1 VHELSIC
8 NSIARAAVQS
18 AGGRRVRSVQLQ
30 VGALRQVVPDTL
42 IFCWSVVSRGPL
54 LEGSVLTI
62 DLVPAEIE
70 CADCGARNM
79 LSRFHLSCPEC
90 SGRDVTV
97 VAGEEL
103 LLISIDVVG
112 DLEPPGAPAM
122 TDPTATV
129 VPHEGVS

>member
-1 VHELSIC
+1 VHELSLC
-8 NSIARAAVQS
+8 DSIARAAIQN

-42 IFCWSVVSRGPL
+42 IFCWSVVGRGPL

-70 CADCGARNM
+70 CRDCGARSK
-79 LSRFHLSCPEC
+79 LSRFVLSCPDC
-90 SGRDVTV
+90 SGRAVTV

-103 LLISIDVVG
+103 LVVSIDVISDV
-112 DLEPPGAPAM
+112 DPPDAPTV

-129 VPHEGVS
+129 VHTRE